1 MKAHDGMYI
10 DGEWRPAA
18 GTDTIE
24 VVNPADEQVIGH
36 VPAGHRRGRGRRRT
50 GRARR
55 PARPGPPPR
64 PPSAPRGSPRCA
76 TSSSARKDEI
86 AETVTAELGSPL
98 KFSQAVHV
106 GAPIAVAGS
115 YAELA
120 ASYAFEEKVGNSTV
134 LLEPVGVVGA
144 ITPWNYPLHQIVAK
158 VAPALAAGCT
168 VVLKPAEDTP
178 LVAQLFAEAV
188 HEAGLPAGVFN
199 LVTGLGPVAGQALA
213 EHEGVDL
220 VSFTGSTAVGR
231 QIGATAG
238 AAVKRV
244 ALELGGKS
252 ANVILPSADLA
263 KAVNVGVANV
273 MSNSGQTCSAWT
285 RMLVHGT
292 AVRRGRRA
300 GRRRPP
306 RSTASASGPS
316 STPSSGSGCA
326 VTSRRAS
333 RRGRGWSRA
342 APKPR
347 ANRAT
352 SSARPSSPTSTPD
365 MTIAQEEI
373 FGPVLSILRYE
384 DEEDAL
390 RIANGTVYGLAGAV
404 WAGDDDGGRRLRPPP
419 RHRAGRHQRRTL
431 QPPCPL
437 RRLQAVGGRPRA
449 GRARPG
455 RVPPDQVPA
464 VLVQEGCTTWLVRRT
479 RFAPPSCPP
488 SALRWRSPRSSCRSP
503 GPGRSGSGSPP
514 PASATPT
521 CPCPTA
527 PCGCRSP
534 PSSATRARAPSSPSD
549 KGSRTSRPGTG
560 WSSTGRPPAA
570 VATPARSARSGC
582 APTRSRARA
591 RCTRGAPPTAPS
603 STPG

>member
-18 GTDTIE
+18 GTDTIA
-24 VVNPADEQVIGH
+24 VVNPADEQVIAH
-36 VPAGHRRGRGRRRT
+36 VPAGTADDVDAAVRAARGALPT
-50 GRARR
+50 WAATPPAERA
-55 PARPGPPPR
+55 ARIAALR
-64 PPSAPRGSPRCA
+64 DVLV
-76 TSSSARKDEI
+76 ARKEEI

-134 LLEPVGVVGA
+134 HLEPVGVVGA

-178 LVAQLFAEAV
+178 LTAQLFAETV

-213 EHEGVDL
+213 GHEGVDL

-252 ANVILPSADLA
+252 ANVILPSADLG

-285 RMLVHGT
+285 RMLVHDSQYDE
-292 AVRRGRRA
+292 AVALAVEAAAKYGERMGPVVNAKQQQRVRSYIEKGVTEGARLVA
-300 GRRRPP
+300 G
-306 RSTASASGPS
+306 GPE
-316 STPSSGSGCA
+316 A
-326 VTSRRAS
+326 
-333 RRGRGWSRA
+333 
-342 APKPR
+342 PR
-347 ANRAT
+347 AQGYFV
-352 SSARPSSPTSTPD
+352 SPTVFADVTPE

-384 DEEDAL
+384 DEADAL

-404 WAGDDDGGRRLRPPP
+404 WAGEVTEAVAFARQLDTGQVDINGGRFNPLAPFGGYKQSGV
-419 RHRAGRHQRRTL
+419 GRELGSHGLSEYL
-431 QPPCPL
+431 QTKS
-437 RRLQAVGGRPRA
+437 LQ
-449 GRARPG
+449 
-455 RVPPDQVPA
+455 
-464 VLVQEGCTTWLVRRT
+464 
-479 RFAPPSCPP
+479 F
-488 SALRWRSPRSSCRSP
+488 
-503 GPGRSGSGSPP
+503 
-514 PASATPT
+514 
-521 CPCPTA
+521 
-527 PCGCRSP
+527 
-534 PSSATRARAPSSPSD
+534 
-549 KGSRTSRPGTG
+549 
-560 WSSTGRPPAA
+560 
-570 VATPARSARSGC
+570 
-582 APTRSRARA
+582 
-591 RCTRGAPPTAPS
+591 
-603 STPG
+603 